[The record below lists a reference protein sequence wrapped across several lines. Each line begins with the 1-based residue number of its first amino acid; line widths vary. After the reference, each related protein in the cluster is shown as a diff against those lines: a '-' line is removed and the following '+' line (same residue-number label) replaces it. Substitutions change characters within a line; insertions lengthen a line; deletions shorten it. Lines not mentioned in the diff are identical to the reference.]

1 MPPDADPGKSSY
13 ISHGDFRERIENIA
27 CEHIFLMIDACFG
40 GTFDPL
46 VAQFNRARG
55 SNRIPDDIS
64 RAEFIKQTLAYK
76 TRWYLTSGGKEYV
89 SDGHPNQHSPFT
101 RRILEALRSG
111 GGRHGILTLDDIR
124 RYVERAT
131 PQPRVGEFGT
141 NAPGSN
147 FLFIR
152 K

>member
-1 MPPDADPGKSSY
+1 MV
-13 ISHGDFRERIENIA
+13 
-27 CEHIFLMIDACFG
+27 DACFSG
-40 GTFDPL
+40 AFDAP
-46 VAQFNRARG
+46 VTQFNRARG
-55 SNRIPDDIS
+55 ANRIPDDVTKS
-64 RAEFIKQTLAYK
+64 QFIRQSLVYK

-89 SDGHPNQHSPFT
+89 SDGRPNQHSPFT
-101 RRILEALRSG
+101 RQVLNALRSG
-111 GGRHGILTLDDIR
+111 GGKYGILTLEDIG

-131 PQPRVGEFGT
+131 PQPRADEFGT